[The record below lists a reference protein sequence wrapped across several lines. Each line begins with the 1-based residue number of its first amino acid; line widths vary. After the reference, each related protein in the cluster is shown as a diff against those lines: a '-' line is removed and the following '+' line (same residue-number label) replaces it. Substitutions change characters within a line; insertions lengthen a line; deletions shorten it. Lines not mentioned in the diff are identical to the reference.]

1 MRILLDENIPVQL
14 RSLRA
19 GHLVRSVND
28 KDLGWK
34 AIKNGK
40 LLSQMEGSLDLLITA
55 DKNMY
60 AQQNLSGR
68 TLSILVLPTN
78 WVLPTNRRSVVLG
91 IVEQILRVIA
101 TLSPSEYAVVDVS
114 GVSSKK
120 KFGGPGDDSNGGTS
134 GLHP

>member
-1 MRILLDENIPVQL
+1 MRILLDENIPIQL
-14 RSLRA
+14 KPMLT
-19 GHLVRSVND
+19 GHFVRSVND

-40 LLSQMEGSLDLLITA
+40 LLSQMEGSFDLLITA

-78 WVLPTNRRSVVLG
+78 RRSIVLA
-91 IVEQILRVIA
+91 IADQILGVIA
-101 TLSPSEYAVVDVS
+101 TLSPSEYAVLDVA
-114 GVSSKK
+114 GVPSKK
-120 KFGGPGDDSNGGTS
+120 KFGEPDDGSSGGTS
-134 GLHP
+134 GVRP

>member
-14 RSLRA
+14 RSLLA

-40 LLSQMEGSLDLLITA
+40 LLSQMEGSFDLLITA

-78 WVLPTNRRSVVLG
+78 RRSVVLG
-91 IVEQILRVIA
+91 IADQILRVIA
-101 TLSPSEYAVVDVS
+101 TLSSSEYAVLDVS

-120 KFGGPGDDSNGGTS
+120 KFGGPGDDSGGGTS
-134 GLHP
+134 GVHP